1 FLSLYLRQQDKTSK
15 KDTHPMESDALA
27 RALIATAVDGIIVT
41 DAKGVVQVYN
51 AACEKL
57 FGYRPDEV
65 VGQNV
70 KMLMP
75 DPYRSEHDGY
85 LENYRLTG
93 EKQIIGIGREV
104 VGRRKDLT
112 TFPMY
117 LSVGEGRIHDKQIFV
132 GIIHDLT
139 DQKSSQD
146 AIREREARL
155 RSILDTVPDAIITI
169 DEVGIIESFSRAASR
184 LFGYEPSEV
193 VGKNVKML
201 MPPPYREQHDGFLEH
216 YRRTGER
223 RIIGKGR
230 IVVGLRHDGST
241 FPMELAVG
249 EVHGGVRRLFTGFVR
264 DITERQDTEHRLQ
277 ELQSELLHVS
287 RLSAMGQMTAA
298 IAHEL
303 NQPLTAITNYVK
315 AARRTLDSRNT
326 DPDAVIRAQ
335 DMIDKAAVQTLR
347 AGGIIRN
354 LRDFVEK
361 RESNR
366 TPENLSK
373 VIQEALAL
381 AFVGAADKN
390 IKLKLN
396 LDTSLPPVLIDK
408 IQIQQ
413 VLINLIRN
421 SIEAMLTA
429 KTRELLLATG
439 HGDPGFANV
448 TVRDSG
454 PGLPQHIS
462 SRLFQPFQ
470 TTKDKG
476 MGIGLTICQS
486 IVDAHGGRIWLLQD
500 MPTGAGFRFRLPLSG
515 NLDAAA

>member
-1 FLSLYLRQQDKTSK
+1 
-15 KDTHPMESDALA
+15 MESDTLA
-27 RALIATAVDGIIVT
+27 RALIATAVDGIIVI
-41 DAKGVVQVYN
+41 DANGIVQVYN
-51 AACEKL
+51 AACKKL
-57 FGYRPDEV
+57 FGYNPEEV
-65 VGQNV
+65 IGKNV

-75 DPYRSEHDGY
+75 EPYHAEHDGY
-85 LENYRLTG
+85 LQNYHITG

-104 VGRRKDLT
+104 VGRRNDGS
-112 TFPMY
+112 TFAMY
-117 LSVGEGRIHDKQIFV
+117 LSVGEGRIHERQIFV

-139 DQKSSQD
+139 EQKE
-146 AIREREARL
+146 AEAAVREREARL

-169 DEVGIIESFSRAASR
+169 DEKGIIESFSLAASR
-184 LFGYEPSEV
+184 LFGYEPPEV
-193 VGKNVKML
+193 VGKNVKVL
-201 MPPPYREQHDGFLEH
+201 MPPPYRDQHDGYLEH
-216 YRRTGER
+216 YGRTGER

-230 IVVGLRHDGST
+230 IVVGLRRDGST

-249 EVHGGVRRLFTGFVR
+249 EVHGGERRLFTGFVR

-277 ELQSELLHVS
+277 ELQTELLHVS

-315 AARRTLDSRNT
+315 AARRTLDSRET
-326 DPDAVIRAQ
+326 DPHAIVRAQ

-361 RESNR
+361 RDANR

-373 VIQEALAL
+373 VIEEALAL

-390 IKLKLN
+390 VKLKLN
-396 LDTSLPPVLIDK
+396 LDSTLPPVLIDK

-421 SIEAMLTA
+421 SIEAMLA
-429 KTRELLLATG
+429 VQKRELLLATG

-448 TVRDSG
+448 TVRDTG
-454 PGLPQHIS
+454 PGLPPHIS
-462 SRLFQPFQ
+462 SRLFEPFQ
-470 TTKDKG
+470 TTKDRG

-486 IVDAHGGRIWLLQD
+486 IVDAHGGKIWLLQD
-500 MPTGAGFRFRLPLSG
+500 MPSGTGFRFRLPLSG

>member
-1 FLSLYLRQQDKTSK
+1 
-15 KDTHPMESDALA
+15 MESDTLA
-27 RALIATAVDGIIVT
+27 RALIATAVDGIIVI
-41 DAKGVVQVYN
+41 DANGIVQVYN

-57 FGYRPDEV
+57 FGYKPDNV
-65 VGQNV
+65 LGKNV

-75 DPYRSEHDGY
+75 EPYHAEHDGY
-85 LENYRLTG
+85 LQNYHLTG

-104 VGRRKDLT
+104 VGRRNDGS

-117 LSVGEGRIHDKQIFV
+117 LSVGEGRTHERQIFV

-139 DQKSSQD
+139 EQKE
-146 AIREREARL
+146 AEAAVREREARL

-169 DEVGIIESFSRAASR
+169 DEKGIVESFSLAASR

-193 VGKNVKML
+193 VGRNVKVL
-201 MPPPYREQHDGFLEH
+201 MPPPYRDQHDGYLEH
-216 YRRTGER
+216 YGRTGER

-230 IVVGLRHDGST
+230 IVVGLRRDGST

-249 EVHGGVRRLFTGFVR
+249 EVQGGERRLFTGFVR

-315 AARRTLDSRNT
+315 AARRTLDSRET
-326 DPDAVIRAQ
+326 DPHAIVRAQ

-354 LRDFVEK
+354 LRGFVEK
-361 RESNR
+361 RDGNR

-373 VIQEALAL
+373 VIEEALAL

-396 LDTSLPPVLIDK
+396 LDSTLPPVLIDK

-421 SIEAMLTA
+421 SIEAMLA
-429 KTRELLLATG
+429 VQKRELLLATG

-448 TVRDSG
+448 TVRDTG

-462 SRLFQPFQ
+462 SRLFEPFQ

-486 IVDAHGGRIWLLQD
+486 IVDAHGGRIWLLRD
-500 MPTGAGFRFRLPLSG
+500 MPSGTGFRFRLPLSG
-515 NLDAAA
+515 NFDAAA

>member
-1 FLSLYLRQQDKTSK
+1 
-15 KDTHPMESDALA
+15 MESDTLA
-27 RALIATAVDGIIVT
+27 RALIATAVDGIIVI
-41 DAKGVVQVYN
+41 DAKGIVQVYN

-57 FGYRPDEV
+57 FGYSSGEV
-65 VGQNV
+65 VGRNV

-75 DPYRSEHDGY
+75 EPYHAEHDGY
-85 LENYRLTG
+85 LENYRLTS

-104 VGRRKDLT
+104 VGRRNDGS

-117 LSVGEGRIHDKQIFV
+117 LSVGEGRIHERQIFV
-132 GIIHDLT
+132 GTIHDLT
-139 DQKSSQD
+139 EQKQAED

-155 RSILDTVPDAIITI
+155 RSILDTVPGAIVTI
-169 DEVGIIESFSRAASR
+169 DESGTIESFSVAASR
-184 LFGYEPSEV
+184 LFDYESAEV
-193 VGKNVKML
+193 VGRNVRML
-201 MPPPYREQHDGFLEH
+201 MPPPYRDRHDSYLEH
-216 YRRTGER
+216 YRRTGEK
-223 RIIGKGR
+223 RIIGIGR
-230 IVVGLRHDGST
+230 IVVGQRRDGST

-249 EVHGGVRRLFTGFVR
+249 EVLGGARRLFTGFVR
-264 DITERQDTEHRLQ
+264 DITELQGAEQRLQ
-277 ELQSELLHVS
+277 QLQAELLHVS

-315 AARRTLDSRNT
+315 AARRTLDSLDT
-326 DPDAVIRAQ
+326 DPHAVLRAQ
-335 DMIDKAAVQTLR
+335 EMIDKAAVQTLH
-347 AGGIIRN
+347 AGGIIRH

-361 RESNR
+361 RESTR
-366 TPENLSK
+366 APENLSK
-373 VIQEALAL
+373 VVEEALAL

-390 IKLKLN
+390 VKLKLD
-396 LDTSLPPVLIDK
+396 LDSTLPPVLIDK

-421 SIEAMLTA
+421 SIEAMLSVP
-429 KTRELLLATG
+429 TRELLLATG
-439 HGDPGFANV
+439 HGDAGYANV
-448 TVRDSG
+448 TVRDTG
-454 PGLPQHIS
+454 PGLPEHIS

-486 IVDAHGGRIWLLQD
+486 IVDAHGGKIWLLQD
-500 MPTGAGFRFRLPLSG
+500 TPSGTGFRFRLPLSG

>member
-1 FLSLYLRQQDKTSK
+1 
-15 KDTHPMESDALA
+15 MESDTLA
-27 RALIATAVDGIIVT
+27 RALIATAVDGIIVF
-41 DAKGVVQVYN
+41 DAKGIVEVYN
-51 AACEKL
+51 AACESL
-57 FGYRPDEV
+57 FGYSPDEV
-65 VGQNV
+65 IGQQLQ
-70 KMLMP
+70 MLVP
-75 DPYRSEHDGY
+75 VPYHAGHDSY
-85 LENYRLTG
+85 LENYRRTG
-93 EKQIIGIGREV
+93 EKQIIGAGREV
-104 VGRRKDLT
+104 VGRRKDQT
-112 TFPMY
+112 NFPMY
-117 LSVGEGRIHDKQIFV
+117 LSVGEGRVHDKQIFV

-139 DQKSSQD
+139 EQKAAED
-146 AIREREARL
+146 AIREREATL

-169 DEVGIIESFSRAASR
+169 NETGIMESFSRAASR

-201 MPPPYREQHDGFLEH
+201 MPLPYRDLHDGYLEH
-216 YRRTGER
+216 YRRTGQR
-223 RIIGKGR
+223 RIIGKAR
-230 IVVGLRHDGST
+230 IVVGLRQDGST
-241 FPMELAVG
+241 FPMEIAVG
-249 EVHGGVRRLFTGFVR
+249 EVHGGVRRMFTGFVR
-264 DITERQDTEHRLQ
+264 DITERQDTKDRLQ

-326 DPDAVIRAQ
+326 DPGAVIRAQ

-361 RESNR
+361 RERNR
-366 TPENLSK
+366 APENLSK
-373 VIQEALAL
+373 VIEEALAL

-396 LDTSLPPVLIDK
+396 LDSTLPPVLIDK

-421 SIEAMLTA
+421 SIEAMLA
-429 KTRELLLATG
+429 VQTRHLLLVTEC
-439 HGDPGFANV
+439 GDPGFANV
-448 TVRDSG
+448 TVRDTG
-454 PGLPQHIS
+454 PGLPPNIS

-500 MPTGAGFRFRLPLSG
+500 MPSGAGFRFRLPLSG
-515 NLDAAA
+515 NVDSAA